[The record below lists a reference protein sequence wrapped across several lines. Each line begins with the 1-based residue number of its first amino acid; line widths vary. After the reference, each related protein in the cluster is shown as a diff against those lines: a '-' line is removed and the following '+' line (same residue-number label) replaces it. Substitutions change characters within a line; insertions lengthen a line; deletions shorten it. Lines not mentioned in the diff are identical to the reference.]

1 MVYLTKK
8 KKNIKDLQ
16 VMPLEYSNEVH
27 VKRSAPDSKR
37 RLENVLRPCVLVSP
51 AGIIS
56 TVGNN
61 SAQISEPSHVPPPVR
76 TKCSSTKV
84 YQTRSKSLLVC
95 ISLHPSPVEYISP
108 PVLDNPVLINL
119 LVPP

>member
-1 MVYLTKK
+1 
-8 KKNIKDLQ
+8 
-16 VMPLEYSNEVH
+16 MPLEYSNEVH